1 MNYDFNFTPIWR
13 SWELLLEGVLLTI
26 ELSAIAM
33 VLGLIVG
40 TAAATLRLWGPRP
53 FAGLVT
59 AYVEFI
65 RNTPFL
71 AQLFII
77 FFGLPGIGL
86 ELSAKSAA
94 IIGLT
99 IYMGAYATEIMRAG
113 IQAIPK
119 AQAEAALCLGMNYL
133 QVFRHV
139 ILIPALRV
147 IYPALTSQFVLLLL
161 GSSLVSLISAREL
174 FHVAAYIDSRTFLP
188 FEVYLVV
195 SGLYLAMSLGFR
207 ALFWAL
213 GRTMFAPH

>member
-1 MNYDFNFTPIWR
+1 MNYSFNFTPVFR
-13 SWELLLEGVLLTI
+13 SADLLLEGVLLTI

-33 VLGLIVG
+33 ALGLIVG
-40 TAAATLRLWGPRP
+40 TVLAVCKLYGPRALN
-53 FAGLVT
+53 FAVT

-77 FFGLPGIGL
+77 FFGLPALGV
-86 ELSAKSAA
+86 ELSAKAAA

-119 AQAEAALCLGMNYL
+119 AQAEAGLCLGMTYF

-139 ILIPALRV
+139 IFFPALRL

-174 FHVAAYIDSRTFLP
+174 FHIAAFIDSRTFLP

-195 SGLYLAMSLGFR
+195 SGLYLALSLGFR
-207 ALFWAL
+207 AVFWAL
-213 GRTMFAPH
+213 GRAMFARA